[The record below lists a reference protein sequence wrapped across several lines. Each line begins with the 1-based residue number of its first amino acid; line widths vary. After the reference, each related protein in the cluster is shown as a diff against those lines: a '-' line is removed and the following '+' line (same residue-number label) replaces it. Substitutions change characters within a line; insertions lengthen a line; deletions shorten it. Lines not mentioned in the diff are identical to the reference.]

1 MKKHYLKIIA
11 KEKIDIAELS
21 DGQNNNN
28 ETISEKA
35 EEIVNV
41 LC

>member
-1 MKKHYLKIIA
+1 MMSQ
-11 KEKIDIAELS
+11 EQIDIAELS